1 MTSKIAFD
9 FFLFCAILP
18 PRMKE
23 FLKKTADF
31 FRAETVLSVAIILA
45 FISAFFVHPDKLYI
59 SYINWRVL
67 AILTGLILVME
78 GYKHLGIFSDIA
90 GFLIR
95 HVKNDTG
102 ICMMLIG
109 LCFFFSMFLTNDV
122 ALITFVP
129 LTIELMTTSGKKHYL
144 IPVTVMQTVAAN
156 LGSMLT
162 PIGNPQNLYLYYKM
176 NDSVPEFLMLMLPL
190 TAASAVLIVLTALIW
205 IKIAGKGK
213 DSGNEPAKTG
223 KRNAHG
229 KKKILLYSVL
239 FILNILTVLYN
250 SIPWYVPLTITVIAA
265 VIADGEKRVLKTD
278 YSLIFTFIAF
288 FIFVGNMSRIPAL
301 AASLESL
308 LEGREL
314 MVSALLSQVI
324 SNVPC
329 VILLSGFTGDLKA
342 LLYGCD
348 IGGLGTLI
356 ASMASL
362 ISYKYIAMN
371 DKKARMPY
379 FIRFTAV
386 NVLFLIP
393 LYLFA
398 LMLL

>member
-1 MTSKIAFD
+1 
-9 FFLFCAILP
+9 
-18 PRMKE
+18 MKE

-176 NDSVPEFLMLMLPL
+176 NVSVPEFLMLMLPL

-213 DSGNEPAKTG
+213 DSGNEPAKT
-223 KRNAHG
+223 
-229 KKKILLYSVL
+229 
-239 FILNILTVLYN
+239 
-250 SIPWYVPLTITVIAA
+250 
-265 VIADGEKRVLKTD
+265 
-278 YSLIFTFIAF
+278 
-288 FIFVGNMSRIPAL
+288 
-301 AASLESL
+301 
-308 LEGREL
+308 
-314 MVSALLSQVI
+314 
-324 SNVPC
+324 
-329 VILLSGFTGDLKA
+329 
-342 LLYGCD
+342 
-348 IGGLGTLI
+348 
-356 ASMASL
+356 
-362 ISYKYIAMN
+362 
-371 DKKARMPY
+371 
-379 FIRFTAV
+379 
-386 NVLFLIP
+386 
-393 LYLFA
+393 
-398 LMLL
+398 

>member
-1 MTSKIAFD
+1 
-9 FFLFCAILP
+9 
-18 PRMKE
+18 MKE

-176 NDSVPEFLMLMLPL
+176 NLSVPEFLMLMLPL

-213 DSGNEPAKTG
+213 DSGNEPAGTS

-329 VILLSGFTGDLKA
+329 VILLSGFTDDLKA